1 VAVKIR
7 PIVLKDAAS
16 YRRCWDAVAKER
28 RYLYTYKAPPLSEVR
43 TNLRKSLRKKTPFLI
58 AEDGERVVGWAAVHR
73 PDLPSL
79 RHCGDLW
86 MSLHPEYRG
95 AGLGTKLLAGV
106 LRMCRGKYDSVVL
119 YLFRKNKRAR
129 KLVRKTGFE
138 LCSEIKKGVKLP
150 SGFDDLLIMQK
161 QMRR

>member
-16 YRRCWDAVAKER
+16 YRLCWDAVAKER

-43 TNLRKSLRKKTPFLI
+43 MNLRKSLRKKTPFLV
-58 AEDGERVVGWAAVHR
+58 AVDGKRVVGWAAVHR

-86 MSLHPEYRG
+86 MSLHPGYRKV
-95 AGLGTKLLAGV
+95 GLGVKLMVSV
-106 LRMCRGKYDSVVL
+106 LKMCRGKYDSVVL
-119 YLFRKNKRAR
+119 YVFRKNKRAR
-129 KLVRKTGFE
+129 KLFRKMGFDV
-138 LCSEIKKGVKLP
+138 CSEIKRGVKLP